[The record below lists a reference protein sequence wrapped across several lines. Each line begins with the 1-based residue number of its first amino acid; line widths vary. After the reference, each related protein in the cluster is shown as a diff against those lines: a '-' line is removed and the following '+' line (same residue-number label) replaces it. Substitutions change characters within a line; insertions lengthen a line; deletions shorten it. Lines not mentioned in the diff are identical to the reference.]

1 MTGNPEVMPPDWS
14 RQTID
19 PYRDC
24 PKQKCGDAQVRV
36 VGAVSIGSFEVSRWR
51 LRRMRCAM
59 GIESIL
65 VLKALLDGGVAKTP
79 VIDAHHIS
87 RTHLRHPTSGAS
99 G

>member
-1 MTGNPEVMPPDWS
+1 MLADDSGRMTGNPEVMPPDWS

-65 VLKALLDGGVAKTP
+65 VLKALPDGGFGQDP
-79 VIDAHHIS
+79 CY
-87 RTHLRHPTSGAS
+87 
-99 G
+99 